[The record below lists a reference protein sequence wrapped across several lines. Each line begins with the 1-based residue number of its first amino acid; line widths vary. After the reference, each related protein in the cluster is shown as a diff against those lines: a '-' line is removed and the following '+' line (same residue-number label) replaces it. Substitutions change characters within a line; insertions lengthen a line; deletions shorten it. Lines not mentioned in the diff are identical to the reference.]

1 MPFTPV
7 TDRPDTLVSRI
18 ESVAARYPAKT
29 AVESDATKLT
39 YSQLLSS
46 ANAVAQTLCSGYSV
60 PAGRVALL
68 FDDRVATLIAI
79 LGVLKS
85 GHAYVPL
92 DAVDP
97 AARIQFILNDCEPFA
112 LIADAAHLTQAR
124 QLAPKGCRVIPI
136 DEAIASASS
145 AALPEIRPETLA
157 YIFYTS
163 GSTGHPKGVCQIHR
177 NVLHFADCYRN
188 ALRIGAEDRLS
199 LLFSLSFSASNMDI
213 YPGLLS
219 GATLCPYNLRRNG
232 IPSLARWL
240 EREGITVLHAVPT
253 MFRHLAKS
261 LETPHVFDRIRA
273 IDLGG
278 EAIFASDVDLF
289 RRHFP
294 PGCLFVNHLAATE
307 ANVIAQYFVDRD
319 ESFPGKAVPAG
330 RSPEGLEVRILRPDG
345 TRADLDEV
353 GEIAIHSPFVS
364 PGYWKRPEQ
373 NELAFSDDAERP
385 GWRIFRPGDL
395 GRFDPDHNLHF
406 LGRQGTRVKIRG
418 NTIDL
423 VEVEAALRA
432 CERVRDAAVIASAS
446 DDPQETD
453 RLVAYVVARSIHD
466 RDPKKIRSDLAGRL
480 PLYMLP
486 SVYVFVDDL
495 PLTATGKV
503 DRKALPRPADLP
515 VNRQDRY
522 QPPADEL
529 EKGVAEIYQL
539 VLKFSPVGREDDFF
553 LLGGDSMSVVDL
565 QIRLFDAFGK
575 DVPDLFDNSTVAGV
589 AASIRRR
596 ESAPPDGD
604 RLMPVLFPLREQGSG
619 PILFLL
625 HGRLGQAHVGPY
637 FLGLLDGDQPLYVFQ
652 ARGLDGIQPRNESI
666 EAMAKDYLDALR
678 RVQPEGPYL
687 LGALCAGGYV
697 AIEMARRLRAA
708 GERVAPLLLIDP
720 PVPPFSSKKAAKNL
734 KKLDQRLGERQE
746 KGQLEFDIND
756 PVRRK
761 GAIQVVESF
770 ENALL
775 NYRLQP
781 YDGPV
786 RLFASSRR
794 LSADGW
800 KSPGRLKMCFS
811 GDLHIFEVGQVHGQ
825 IIDVRNDTFTR
836 HFTASLKQA
845 RVAMN
850 EDDRVGMQQW
860 RQSRTNQESDQ
871 GQAS

>member
-18 ESVAARYPAKT
+18 EAVAARYPANT

-39 YSQLLSS
+39 YSQLLSD
-46 ANAVAQTLCSGYSV
+46 ANAVARAICSGYSG

-79 LGVLKS
+79 LGALKS

-136 DEAIASASS
+136 DEAIASAS
-145 AALPEIRPETLA
+145 AAPLPVIRPETLA

-163 GSTGHPKGVCQIHR
+163 GSTGHPKGVCQVHR
-177 NVLHFADCYRN
+177 NILHFADCYRN

-219 GATLCPYNLRRNG
+219 GATLCPYNLRSHG
-232 IPSLARWL
+232 IPSLAGWL
-240 EREGITVLHAVPT
+240 EREAITVFHAVPT

-278 EAIFASDVDLF
+278 EAIFTSDVELF

-319 ESFPGKAVPAG
+319 QSFQGLAVPAG
-330 RSPEGLEVRILRPDG
+330 RSPEGLEVKILRPDG
-345 TRADLDEV
+345 SAADPDEI

-373 NELAFSDDAERP
+373 NALAFSDDAERP

-453 RLVAYVVARSIHD
+453 KLVAYVVAKSIHD
-466 RDPKKIRSDLAGRL
+466 RDPKKIRSDLARHL

-515 VNRQDRY
+515 VNRQDHY

-529 EKGVAEIYQL
+529 EKRVAEIYQL

-575 DVPDLFDNSTVAGV
+575 DVPDLFDNATVAGV
-589 AASIRRR
+589 AAAIRQK
-596 ESAPPDGD
+596 ESAPIDGEHS
-604 RLMPVLFPLREQGSG
+604 MPLLLPLRETGSG
-619 PILFLL
+619 PILFLV
-625 HGRLGQAHVGPY
+625 HGRLGQAHVSPV
-637 FLGLLDGDQPLYVFQ
+637 FFELLGSDQALFAFQ
-652 ARGLDGIQPRNESI
+652 ARGLDGIQTPNDSI
-666 EAMAKDYLDALR
+666 EAMAKDYTEAMR
-678 RVQPEGPYL
+678 RVQPEGPYF

-697 AIEMARRLRAA
+697 AIEMARMLRAV
-708 GERVAPLLLIDP
+708 GERIAPLLLIDP
-720 PVPPFSSKKAAKNL
+720 PVPPFRSKKSAKIL
-734 KKLDQRLGERQE
+734 KSLDKRVGTRLE
-746 KGQLEFDIND
+746 KSPLEFDISN

-761 GAIQVVESF
+761 GAVQVAKSF

-775 NYRLQP
+775 KYRCQP

-786 RLFASSRR
+786 YLFASSKR
-794 LSADGW
+794 LTTDGW
-800 KSPGRLKMCFS
+800 ARPGKLKQYFS
-811 GDLHIFEVGQVHGQ
+811 GELLCMEAGPAHGQ
-825 IIDVRNDTFTR
+825 IINIQNEAFTR
-836 HFTASLKQA
+836 HFTSCVKKA
-845 RVAMN
+845 RATLRAG
-850 EDDRVGMQQW
+850 DAG
-860 RQSRTNQESDQ
+860 ES
-871 GQAS
+871 